1 MLSDRPSGTPIAPMT
16 VRRRIGVRSATAL
29 VFLLLAAAAVAR
41 EPPRVVMQII
51 GHGPVAVFE
60 SGSGVAHRNWASVAQ
75 ALAPCLTTVTYD
87 RPGIGGSL
95 PSRHPMA
102 PVLAGDVAADLVARL
117 RVHGLPGP
125 YILVGH
131 SIGGLYVQGL
141 ARNHPQMVAG
151 VVFVDAASPFEPPGA
166 FVATLPAKPG
176 SVEAAEEAGVA
187 PSVAALL
194 AGPPFPPVPLLVIA
208 ATDHGDT
215 PERESLWRDVQQRTA
230 ALSPKGRLVV
240 VDSGHFVQTDR
251 PAAVV
256 AAVLTVAAE
265 RGVNVAACRH

>member
-151 VVFVDAASPFEPPGA
+151 VVFVDAASPFEPAGA